1 MKLHRIAAVLLCL
14 LVCSQ
19 APVRAQDM
27 DSELTKL
34 TENLATL
41 IKDHGSKKVTV
52 LDFTDLDGNTSE
64 IGKYV
69 AEQLTVDF
77 VMKKRDFSVLDRA
90 NLKRILDEHKLTAS
104 GLVDPENAKKLGM
117 FAGVDAMIF
126 GKIVPAGGK
135 VSVTTTIV
143 TTDTAEIIGGGK
155 ASFKDDSTIQQIKAM
170 PVATNQPANN
180 AENKP
185 SKTEIAPASA
195 AEPPVDLSDD
205 KPKVVKKFGN
215 LVVELQSLKIINGGQ
230 YLLMMT
236 LTNCSP
242 TKSLWVALTPKNSL
256 LDPNGNTFAGQF
268 ARGNV
273 TGTPYAGVHV
283 QYGYGGEMQEFFNP
297 ATEIQPG
304 DSTPVTI
311 SFASSEG
318 RSASPG
324 VCMLQMEFYLGDDFV
339 NGSARR
345 ASTPNL
351 VTKFEAK

>member
-1 MKLHRIAAVLLCL
+1 MKLYRVITFVLAM
-14 LVCSQ
+14 LVCSH

-27 DSELTKL
+27 DTELTKL
-34 TENLATL
+34 AENLASL
-41 IKDHGSKKVTV
+41 IKDHANKKVTV

-90 NLKRILDEHKLTAS
+90 NLKRIMDEHKLTAS

-126 GKIVPAGGK
+126 GKIVSAVGK
-135 VSVTTTIV
+135 VNVTTTIV

-155 ASFKDDSTIQQIKAM
+155 ASFIDDSTIQQLKTM
-170 PVATNQPANN
+170 PAPPTNVVSVVVSNSTAT
-180 AENKP
+180 
-185 SKTEIAPASA
+185 
-195 AEPPVDLSDD
+195 EPDLSPD
-205 KPKVVKKFGN
+205 KPKAVKKFGN
-215 LVVELQSLKIINGGQ
+215 LVVELQSLKILRSGQ
-230 YLLMMT
+230 YFLMMT

-242 TKSLWVALTPKNSL
+242 TKSLWVAITPKSSL
-256 LDPNGNTFAGQF
+256 LDPNGNIFAGQF
-268 ARGNV
+268 ARGNIA
-273 TGTPYAGVHV
+273 GTPYAGVHV
-283 QYGYGGEMQEFFNP
+283 EYGYGGGMQDYFNP

-304 DSTPVTI
+304 DSTPMKI
-311 SFASSEG
+311 AFASSEG

-351 VTKFEAK
+351 ATKFEAN